1 MDGTVITK
9 KGMQLLVKLI
19 ATKGVLEFTRV
30 SVGTGV
36 MQNGYDPASMTDLI
50 QYKMDGMISECE
62 ADGDIAKITMQISSV
77 GIETG
82 FTMTEMGVF
91 ADDPDL
97 GEILYA
103 YLDMRED
110 PQYIYAEGGTAQK
123 FVEVTLDVAIEEAT
137 KVTTYI
143 NPKSM
148 ITRKEFEEVT
158 GNVNVTEKGSLQNQI
173 GRLEEK
179 SESVQNQIDQIKNGD
194 APVIFEDYTSDELD
208 IPDPEYA
215 INQITSG
222 KSSKLIQ
229 QYIKAALKG
238 LLNLAQR
245 ALNIATG
252 RNQARVFATV
262 AALDAWLAVPD
273 NVKQL
278 NVGDNFYI
286 TATDVPDY
294 WWDGIQKQK
303 LETQKVDLTT
313 YDQRIT
319 ANASAISEL
328 NGNISSHNH
337 DNRYYTETE
346 VNNLLAGKSG
356 TSHSH
361 AWSAITGKPDTF
373 TPSNHNHDG
382 RYYTKTEVNNLLTSF
397 ITTKRYTYDNITIKA
412 GETVNLSYNIDL
424 AGYVPMGSV
433 VNMIYNA
440 SSGGQFSSFVLP
452 YLYNTNVDKYDVC
465 LKNLHSADAK
475 IGFQFVILY
484 RKA

>member
-36 MQNGYDPASMTDLI
+36 MKNGYDPASMTDLI

-328 NGNISSHNH
+328 NGNIS
-337 DNRYYTETE
+337 
-346 VNNLLAGKSG
+346 A
-356 TSHSH
+356 
-361 AWSAITGKPDTF
+361 
-373 TPSNHNHDG
+373 HNHDG
-382 RYYTKTEVNNLLTSF
+382 RYLPPVWENYDVSIAASNFQGNIYLYKRNGSYKQIVIMGSLTANLAADTGGRYIGSIPDGAMPEVYQVFPGITKKGKT
-397 ITTKRYTYDNITIKA
+397 IWITIDTNGA
-412 GETVNLSYNIDL
+412 VNVENYSLNAAVLERNDYF
-424 AGYVPMGSV
+424 YVV
-433 VNMIYNA
+433 KVY
-440 SSGGQFSSFVLP
+440 
-452 YLYNTNVDKYDVC
+452 Y
-465 LKNLHSADAK
+465 
-475 IGFQFVILY
+475 
-484 RKA
+484 

>member
-337 DNRYYTETE
+337 DSRYYTEME
-346 VNNLLAGKSG
+346 VNNLLNGKSG

-373 TPSNHNHDG
+373 APSEHNHDG
-382 RYYTKTEVNNLLTSF
+382 RYYTETEVNNLLTSF

-412 GETVNLSYNIDL
+412 GETVNLSYNIAL

>member
-328 NGNISSHNH
+328 NGNLS
-337 DNRYYTETE
+337 
-346 VNNLLAGKSG
+346 
-356 TSHSH
+356 SHSH
-361 AWSAITGKPDTF
+361 AWSSITGKPSTF
-373 TPSNHNHDG
+373 KPSSHNHDSL
-382 RYYTKTEVNNLLTSF
+382 YYSKTYIDNALF
-397 ITTKRYTYDNITIKA
+397 IVKPKKVMVHVSGVATRPYEGFGAYKYYGGTNSEPLMQKVDELIYNGHTILGGFIARGGLNDKGYA
-412 GETVNLSYNIDL
+412 GN
-424 AGYVPMGSV
+424 M
-433 VNMIYNA
+433 VNMSAVMIQC
-440 SSGGQFSSFVLP
+440 SS
-452 YLYNTNVDKYDVC
+452 YYDVPYEIMFF
-465 LKNLHSADAK
+465 SDAYQT
-475 IGFQFVILY
+475 IHYDIVILY
-484 RKA
+484 Y

>member
-328 NGNISSHNH
+328 NGNISTH
-337 DNRYYTETE
+337 
-346 VNNLLAGKSG
+346 K
-356 TSHSH
+356 TS
-361 AWSAITGKPDTF
+361 AD
-373 TPSNHNHDG
+373 HDG
-382 RYYTKTEVNNLLTSF
+382 RYYTEAEVNALLAQRASLHTENTFTTANTFSKQIRIENGGGVLTNSYGDAQLLIEADTQNLPKARAQIGFHNKGVNAGTLYLATDGTLCFCTNTGSYYT
-397 ITTKRYTYDNITIKA
+397 IQMTKK
-412 GETVNLSYNIDL
+412 
-424 AGYVPMGSV
+424 
-433 VNMIYNA
+433 
-440 SSGGQFSSFVLP
+440 
-452 YLYNTNVDKYDVC
+452 TNVD
-465 LKNLHSADAK
+465 A
-475 IGFQFVILY
+475 
-484 RKA
+484 